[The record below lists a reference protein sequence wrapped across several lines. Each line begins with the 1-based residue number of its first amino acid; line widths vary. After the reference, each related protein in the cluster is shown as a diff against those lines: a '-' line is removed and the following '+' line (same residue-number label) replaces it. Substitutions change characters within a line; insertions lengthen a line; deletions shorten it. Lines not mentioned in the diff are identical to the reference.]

1 MDIDGLKTFV
11 AIAEL
16 GGFTRAGAR
25 LHRSQPAISRRLGL
39 LEQEL
44 GAPLFDRLRG
54 RARLT
59 EAGRAFR
66 PHAEAALAALK
77 DGQEAVRD
85 LQSGLSGS
93 LSLALVGTLADTHIV
108 DTLRRFRNRARGVR
122 LELRT
127 ASSAEVTDLVRR
139 GEVTLGLRYFFADGA
154 DLVTHAA
161 GAEAMLVVA
170 VLSFWFGPPGARG
183 RAVPEWFRKDRRR
196 STPRSGRRFLDA
208 PCPAAL
214 GGLARLAKRSR
225 ARLLALV
232 MVLDQFSRNLYRNDA
247 RAFAQDA
254 MVARARPNRWWRE
267 GGTACGYA
275 ARAPVRLPAVEHR
288 GGSSPART
296 APWRSSRGW
305 RLYRG

>member
-1 MDIDGLKTFV
+1 MDIDGLRTFV

-108 DTLRRFRNRARGVR
+108 DTLRRFRRRARGVR

-154 DLVTHAA
+154 RSRH
-161 GAEAMLVVA
+161 
-170 VLSFWFGPPGARG
+170 PC
-183 RAVPEWFRKDRRR
+183 RRR
-196 STPRSGRRFLDA
+196 RGDAGGGGRGPSAGR
-208 PCPAAL
+208 PARAQRQ
-214 GGLARLAKRSR
+214 GLARRTLDRLSAGAQR
-225 ARLLALV
+225 ARFLRP
-232 MVLDQFSRNLYRNDA
+232 SA
-247 RAFAQDA
+247 R
-254 MVARARPNRWWRE
+254 RASS
-267 GGTACGYA
+267 C
-275 ARAPVRLPAVEHR
+275 AP
-288 GGSSPART
+288 GSTTPTSP
-296 APWRSSRGW
+296 
-305 RLYRG
+305 